1 MSWECVQ
8 SNNVWDKQ
16 GDIFFARRKKSSN
29 FECCGNS
36 EASVTSKKK
45 KINRIMQLLIFR
57 SFSYEFYFIGTH
69 QIYNSHTNNDG
80 ICFIIY

>member
-1 MSWECVQ
+1 MCETNKEIYFSSDEKKVQ
-8 SNNVWDKQ
+8 ILSVAEIQKQVWHQ
-16 GDIFFARRKKSSN
+16 R
-29 FECCGNS
+29 
-36 EASVTSKKK
+36 K